1 MNKPDGGP
9 AFPQSMDASA
19 RRGVN
24 NSIPLGMSLRQYYA
38 AKAMQAILTN
48 PSSVKYV
55 DCPDG
60 QLTPQHLSFAAFAV
74 ADAMLAED
82 EKTTT
87 PTIPHV
93 NPS

>member
-9 AFPQSMDASA
+9 AFPQTVDASS

-48 PSSVKYV
+48 PNGVKYADV
-55 DCPDG
+55 SDA

-87 PTIPHV
+87 PTPPHV